1 MLRLTFQNYPL
12 SGQTIYFCEWWEG
25 NPKSSGM
32 TMGVTVDEFISKY
45 CTVQSDY
52 AGCGEVLGKGKVL
65 KGCTCDEDSAHC
77 PGVKATKT
85 RKGQDQVSNNRR
97 RIVCFQQTS
106 SKKVYIV
113 FPPMLTMINILKR
126 VYGLIIYFRII
137 IICK

>member
-12 SGQTIYFCEWWEG
+12 SGQTIYFCECWEG

-32 TMGVTVDEFISKY
+32 TRGVTVDEFISKY

-85 RKGQDQVSNNRR
+85 RKDKTKYPTTAGGS
-97 RIVCFQQTS
+97 F
-106 SKKVYIV
+106 V
-113 FPPMLTMINILKR
+113 FNKPALK
-126 VYGLIIYFRII
+126 GIYSFLL
-137 IICK
+137 C